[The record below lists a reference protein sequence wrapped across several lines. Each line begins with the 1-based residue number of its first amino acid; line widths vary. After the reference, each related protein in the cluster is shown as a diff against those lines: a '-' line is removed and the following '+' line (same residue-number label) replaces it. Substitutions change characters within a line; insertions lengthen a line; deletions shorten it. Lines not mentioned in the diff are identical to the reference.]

1 MQVEFIQPFALAAM
15 HVLEAEL
22 GAGVE
27 RGKLSVQHEEFTT
40 QEVTVLI
47 GITGQVEGSVLYGT
61 KRETVNRMVSVMMGE
76 SHEEFDDTSR
86 SAIAELG
93 NVISGQAA
101 ALFEQQGVNC
111 SISPPNLIVGEGT
124 QLSSVG
130 IPRLIIPLN
139 TELGVVELAVSLRD
153 KTTRSAS

>member
-1 MQVEFIQPFALAAM
+1 MQVEFIQPFAVAAVR
-15 HVLEAEL
+15 VLEAEL
-22 GAGVE
+22 GADVK
-27 RGKLSVQHEEFTT
+27 RGELSVAHEEFTT

-47 GITGQVEGSVLYGT
+47 GVTGQVEGSVLYGT
-61 KRETVNRMVSVMMGE
+61 DRETVNRMVSVMIGE
-76 SHEEFDDTSR
+76 EHNEFDETSR

-101 ALFEQQGVNC
+101 TLFEQQGINC
-111 SISPPNLIVGEGT
+111 SISPPNLIVGAGT
-124 QLSSVG
+124 HLSSVG

-153 KTTRSAS
+153 KKNRTAS

>member
-1 MQVEFIQPFALAAM
+1 MQAEFIQPFAVAAK

-22 GAGVE
+22 GADVE
-27 RGKLSVQHEEFTT
+27 RGKLSVQHEDFTT

-61 KRETVNRMVSVMMGE
+61 KRETVNRMVAVMIGE
-76 SHEEFDDTSR
+76 EHPEFDDTSR
-86 SAIAELG
+86 SAVAELG

-101 ALFEQQGVNC
+101 AIFEQNGVNC

-139 TELGVVELAVSLRD
+139 TELGIIELAVSLRD
-153 KTTRSAS
+153 KKSRTAS